1 MSEAVTPAA
10 DFILDIVIALLG
22 GMLVG
27 LERERAQATGS
38 PGEKPGSI
46 PGLRSFGLLSAYGAV
61 VSYMAGDSYPLLAT
75 GLAVLAALVLIH
87 AYTRMVKYRILGIT
101 TYIVMLVS
109 FFIGVLAG
117 RGMRI
122 EAASLSVLVTLVLAL
137 KYPAERLAQAIRY
150 SEILAMLEVAAVA
163 LVAGPIIRAYAAATG
178 LDIVYKVYAFFTIV
192 LLLSFTSYAA
202 ARIWGTRGIAYAAA
216 LGSLVNS
223 EATISSVTS
232 LVGELEDS
240 ALRRRLLSRLVPLV
254 ISVLQARAA
263 ALMIIALYIFAGT
276 IPAQAALAAAALMV
290 AAIAIGSVTSQAE
303 EVDAKQL
310 AIASPLSWS
319 SAAKSALAYLALT
332 LAFRLLPQTGAGG
345 IAALLLAA
353 AGGLVNATATI
364 LSLATAMETAGTCLT
379 VAGMTLSIATATLNK
394 ILYAETGR
402 LTRDEYK
409 MIVFWSLTLS
419 TIPLAVSMLV
429 YMAC

>member
-1 MSEAVTPAA
+1 MAEPTPSA
-10 DFILDIVIALLG
+10 DFILDILIALLG

-27 LERERAQATGS
+27 LERERAQATGE

-46 PGLRSFGLLSAYGAV
+46 PGMRSFGLLSVYGAI
-61 VSYMAGDSYPLLAT
+61 VSYMAGPETALLAT
-75 GLAVLAALVLIH
+75 GLTVVAALVLMH
-87 AYTRMVKYRILGIT
+87 AYTRMVKYKILGIT
-101 TYIVMLVS
+101 TYIVMLVA

-137 KYPAERLAQAIRY
+137 KYPAERLAQALRY
-150 SEILAMLEVAAVA
+150 SELLAMLEVAAVA
-163 LVAGPIIRAYAAATG
+163 LVAGPIVRAYSSATG

-202 ARIWGTRGIAYAAA
+202 ARVWGARGIAYAAA

-232 LVGELEDS
+232 LVGELADPR
-240 ALRRRLLSRLVPLV
+240 LRRRLLSRLVPLV

-263 ALMIIALYIFAGT
+263 ALMMIALYIFAGT
-276 IPAQAALAAAALMV
+276 IPTQAALVASALLIAATLIVSATSRPEQVEAKR
-290 AAIAIGSVTSQAE
+290 IAV
-303 EVDAKQL
+303 
-310 AIASPLSWS
+310 ASPLSWS
-319 SAAKSALAYLALT
+319 AAAKSALAYLALT

-364 LSLATAMETAGTCLT
+364 LSLATAMEAAGTCVT

-394 ILYAETGR
+394 ILYAETTK

-409 MIVFWSLTLS
+409 TVVIWSLALS
-419 TIPLAVSMLV
+419 TIPLVLGVLA
-429 YMAC
+429 YITC

>member
-1 MSEAVTPAA
+1 MPEAATPAA
-10 DFILDIVIALLG
+10 EFILDIVIALLG

-27 LERERAQATGS
+27 LERERAQATGA

-46 PGLRSFGLLSAYGAV
+46 PGLRSFGLLSVYGAV
-61 VSYMAGDSYPLLAT
+61 VSYMAGESVPLLAA
-75 GLAVLAALVLIH
+75 GLAALAALVLMH

-101 TYIVMLVS
+101 TYIVMLVA

-117 RGMRI
+117 RGLRI

-137 KYPAERLAQAIRY
+137 KYPAERLAQTIRY
-150 SEILAMLEVAAVA
+150 SEMLAMLEVAAVA
-163 LVAGPIIRAYAAATG
+163 LVAGPIVRAYATATG
-178 LDIVYKVYAFFTIV
+178 LDILYKVYAFFTIV

-223 EATISSVTS
+223 EATISSITS
-232 LVGELEDS
+232 IVGELGDER
-240 ALRRRLLSRLVPLV
+240 LRRRLLSGLVPLV

-263 ALMIIALYIFAGT
+263 ALMIMALYIFAGT
-276 IPAQAALAAAALMV
+276 IPAQAALSAAALLL
-290 AAIAIGSVTSQAE
+290 AATFIVSATSQAE
-303 EVDAKQL
+303 DVEARQL
-310 AIASPLSWS
+310 TIASPLSWS

-364 LSLATAMETAGTCLT
+364 LSLATAMDTAGICVT

-394 ILYAETGR
+394 VLYAETGKLSR
-402 LTRDEYK
+402 EEYK

-419 TIPLAVSMLV
+419 TIPLAISMIV
-429 YMAC
+429 YASC